1 MSFSGPALA
10 VAPVAI
16 ATAAHSTLDIL
27 LSTVNTNPYF
37 IGLMMIFMNLG
48 GRYLGLEISPKQ
60 EQFFQHP
67 LVRRLLIFTVL
78 FIATR
83 NIWVAFWL
91 TIVIIVLIGYVFNE
105 KSSLCLFNLKGLPG
119 STCKKEGFMNVVPMQ
134 SPLTA
139 LEEEMYQKL
148 LQKRSALNTVS
159 KKTDDKESFSSP
171 EELLKLY
178 INNIDKLNT
187 VKKSA

>member
-10 VAPVAI
+10 AAPAAMAA
-16 ATAAHSTLDIL
+16 ATQGTFDIL

-48 GRYLGLEISPKQ
+48 GRFLGLEISPKQ

-91 TIVIIVLIGYVFNE
+91 TIVIVLLVGYLLNE
-105 KSSLCLFNLKGLPG
+105 KSSLCLFHLKGLPG
-119 STCKKEGFMNVVPMQ
+119 SSCEKEGFVNATPIVTMSTL
-134 SPLTA
+134 SP
-139 LEEEMYQKL
+139 LEEEIFQKL
-148 LQKRSALNTVS
+148 LQKRSGGQGTVI
-159 KKTDDKESFSSP
+159 KENKDETAP
-171 EELLKLY
+171 EDLLKRY
-178 INNIDKLNT
+178 VNNIDKLQS
-187 VKKSA
+187 VKKD

>member
-10 VAPVAI
+10 PVA
-16 ATAAHSTLDIL
+16 AMMTGTQSTFDIL

-48 GRYLGLEISPKQ
+48 GRFLGLEISPKQ

-91 TIVIIVLIGYVFNE
+91 TIVIILLVGYLLNE
-105 KSSLCLFNLKGLPG
+105 KSSLCLFHLKGLPG
-119 STCKKEGFMNVVPMQ
+119 SSCENEGFTNMIPVASVQ
-134 SPLTA
+134 VLTP
-139 LEEEMYQKL
+139 LEEEIFQKL
-148 LQKRSALNTVS
+148 LQKRSGGSAAVP
-159 KKTDDKESFSSP
+159 KKEEKDESAN
-171 EELLKLY
+171 LLKLY
-178 INNIDKLNT
+178 VNNIDKLQSI
-187 VKKSA
+187 KKD